1 MYSLTTALQPVDQKP
16 GASDTG
22 NPLKPNGTPVQS
34 ASWLWQNSSSELVFD
49 LICFSAALLVV
60 VFHAPI
66 TSQRNSLADI
76 LEMRISLVNLIM
88 AAACIGLWSVLL
100 RLTAPTGRTQ
110 LTTTRLVLGLN
121 LRVAACTALLAVLLK
136 IRHPDMANAK
146 NLGTFCAISFTL
158 LLCSRLLAGGYR
170 TLIQPAIRKHRNVI
184 IVGCGS
190 RGQRVAQ
197 QLLLHPKSNY
207 HLFGFVDTDPPC
219 DSDRL
224 IGTNEMLESILMEN
238 PIDEVIITLPVKS
251 MYDEIQK
258 VIAIC
263 ENAGIQSQYSTD
275 FFATHM
281 TKRRTIDRHDPSSI
295 LLHMVHNE
303 TQRALKRVTDIV
315 IAASAL
321 ILLSPIMF
329 LIAICI
335 KLTSAGPCIFR
346 QDRYGLNKRLFT
358 MYKFRSMVVDAE
370 QQQSKLEHLNESAG
384 PAFKMKKDPRITGIG
399 SFIRKTSLDELP
411 QLWNVLVGDMSI
423 VGPRP
428 LPIRDV
434 SRFSEAWLMRRFS
447 VPPGITGLWQVS
459 GRSNTSF
466 AHWIRLDLDYI
477 DRWTLLLDFQIIAKT
492 LPAVL
497 KREGAV

>member
-16 GASDTG
+16 GASHSGDPTKA
-22 NPLKPNGTPVQS
+22 NTETMHS
-34 ASWLWQNSSSELVFD
+34 ASWLWTNRLSALISDLV
-49 LICFSAALLVV
+49 CFSAALLII
-60 VFHAPI
+60 VFHTPI
-66 TSQRNSLADI
+66 TSHRYALADV
-76 LEMRISLVNLIM
+76 LEMRISLVNLLM

-100 RLTAPTGRTQ
+100 HLTAHNGRTQ
-110 LTTTRLVLGLN
+110 LTAMRLFLGLN
-121 LRVAACTALLAVLLK
+121 LRVGACTALLAVLLRV
-136 IRHPDMANAK
+136 RHPDMANAK
-146 NLGTFCAISFTL
+146 NLGEFCAISFTL
-158 LLCSRLLAGGYR
+158 LFCSRLLAGGYR
-170 TLIQPAIRKHRNVI
+170 ILILPVIRKNRNVI

-197 QLLLHPKSNY
+197 QLLLHPKSSY

-219 DSDRL
+219 SSDRL
-224 IGTNEMLESILMEN
+224 IGTNEMLESILMNN

-251 MYDEIQK
+251 KYDEIQK

-263 ENAGIQSQYSTD
+263 ERAGIQSRYSTD

-295 LLHMVHNE
+295 SLHMVHDDK
-303 TQRALKRVTDIV
+303 QRAVKRITDIA
-315 IAASAL
+315 IATTAL
-321 ILLSPIMF
+321 ILLAPIMV
-329 LIAICI
+329 LIALCI
-335 KLTSAGPCIFR
+335 KLTSSGPCIFR
-346 QDRYGLNKRLFT
+346 QARYGLNKRLFT

-370 QQQSKLEHLNESAG
+370 QQQSKLEHLNELAG
-384 PAFKMKKDPRITGIG
+384 PAFKMKQDPRITGIG

-411 QLWNVLVGDMSI
+411 QLWNVLIGDMSI

-428 LPIRDV
+428 LPPRDV

-459 GRSNTSF
+459 GRSNTTF
-466 AHWIRLDLDYI
+466 AHWISLDLDYI
-477 DRWTLLLDFQIIAKT
+477 DRWTLLLDLQIIAKT
-492 LPAVL
+492 FPAVL